1 MHNGSVPQQNQ
12 TSYRVRFASR
22 VAFKSIDQGDKMAKP
37 TKATGKKDRFSVQDV
52 LGTPTQAAA
61 DGSTLGHAAAVNIV
75 CHCAGTSPLNLSQT
89 LSALGVNGIPFQMCV
104 FGSVSYLGYDV
115 NVSDIPDGPS
125 DTLISVV
132 DAIQN
137 APAKG

>member
-1 MHNGSVPQQNQ
+1 MHNSSVPQQNQ
-12 TSYRVRFASR
+12 TSYRAGFASR
-22 VAFKSIDQGDKMAKP
+22 VAVKSIDQGDKTAKS
-37 TKATGKKDRFSVQDV
+37 TKTAERKKGFSVQDV

-61 DGSTLGHAAAVNIV
+61 DSSTLGHAAAVNVV

-104 FGSVSYLGYDV
+104 FGSVSYLGYDI